1 MTDNIIRPIKEYILH
16 IRSKD
21 CDRTGDLNS
30 HLFIDLAEAIIFDS
44 KIYECHMVV
53 LSGELPF
60 SCYNVS
66 SDLNNNIIRFTSN
79 NESLPFTLPNKNYDI
94 NELVKVLND
103 GFFPL
108 TVSYDRFTMKLT
120 FSNNTNFTTVLNLS
134 TSTANK
140 ILGFD
145 ENDADITI
153 LANQSTTSTGVVDLA
168 SIHSI
173 FIKSNTS
180 SNMIFSTRA
189 GFSSTIQKISIDV
202 NSGGII
208 YLNQNDSRQHTVLH
222 SNINFLELRLT
233 DQNDNLINF
242 NNINYE
248 LTIAFYIYPLN
259 KIVRTQTLNIRQNR
273 NQVLT
278 TNTETNNMRPFDSSF
293 QLDPIQEEE
302 QIINTVNPIEHKGNR
317 LIIDDIIDEIQ
328 NT

>member
-1 MTDNIIRPIKEYILH
+1 MDNILKPIRQYVLH

-21 CDRTGDLNS
+21 VERFGDLNS
-30 HLFIDLAEAIIFDS
+30 HLFIDLTEPILVDS
-44 KIYECHMVV
+44 KTEEIHQVV
-53 LSGELPF
+53 LSGEIPNSF
-60 SCYNVS
+60 YNVS

-108 TVSYDRFTMKLT
+108 VVSYDRFTMKLT

-168 SIHSI
+168 TVHSI
-173 FIKSNTS
+173 FIKSNSS

-208 YLNQNDSRQHTVLH
+208 YLNQNDSRQHTVLNN
-222 SNINFLELRLT
+222 NIEFIELKLT
-233 DQNDNLINF
+233 DQNNNLLNF

-248 LTIAFYIYPLN
+248 ITMAFYIFAIN
-259 KIVRTQTLNIRQNR
+259 KVVRTQNLNIRNR

-293 QLDPIQEEE
+293 QIDPIQEEQE
-302 QIINTVNPIEHKGNR
+302 QIINTVTPIEHQGNR
-317 LIIDDIIDEIQ
+317 LIIDDIIQEMQ

>member
-1 MTDNIIRPIKEYILH
+1 MSDVIRPVKEYVLH

-30 HLFIDLAEAIIFDS
+30 HLFIDLTEPIIFDS
-44 KIYECHMVV
+44 KIYELHQVV
-53 LSGELPF
+53 LSGEIPYTF
-60 SCYNVS
+60 YNVS

-79 NESLPFTLPNKNYDI
+79 GEPLPFTFPNKNYDI
-94 NELVKVLND
+94 NEVVKVLND
-103 GFFPL
+103 GNFPF

-120 FSNNTNFTTVLNLS
+120 FANNTNFTNILNLS

-140 ILGFD
+140 FLGFD
-145 ENDADITI
+145 ENASDITV
-153 LANQSTTSTGVVDLA
+153 LSNQSITSSGVVDLA
-168 SIHSI
+168 TVHSI
-173 FIKSNTS
+173 FIKSNSS

-222 SNINFLELRLT
+222 SNVEFLELKLT
-233 DQNDNLINF
+233 DQNNNLLNF

-248 LTIAFYIYPLN
+248 ITMAFYIYSLN
-259 KIVRTQTLNIRQNR
+259 KIVRTQTLNIRPR
-273 NQVLT
+273 NQVIT
-278 TNTETNNMRPFDSSF
+278 TNNNQNNMRPFDNNF

-302 QIINTVNPIEHKGNR
+302 EIIVNDYAPIEHKANR
-317 LIIDDIIDEIQ
+317 LIIDDIIQEMQ
-328 NT
+328 S

>member
-1 MTDNIIRPIKEYILH
+1 MSDVIRPVKEYVLH

-30 HLFIDLAEAIIFDS
+30 HLFIDLTEPIIFDS
-44 KIYECHMVV
+44 KIYELHQVV
-53 LSGELPF
+53 LSGEIPYTF
-60 SCYNVS
+60 YNVS
-66 SDLNNNIIRFTSN
+66 SDLNNNIIRFTAN
-79 NESLPFTLPNKNYDI
+79 GEPLPFTFPNKNYDI
-94 NELVKVLND
+94 NEVVKVLND
-103 GFFPL
+103 GNFPF

-120 FSNNTNFTTVLNLS
+120 FANNTNFTNILNLS

-140 ILGFD
+140 FLGFD
-145 ENDADITI
+145 ENASDIT
-153 LANQSTTSTGVVDLA
+153 LTAGQSTTSSGVVDLA
-168 SIHSI
+168 TVHSI
-173 FIKSNTS
+173 FIKSNSS

-222 SNINFLELRLT
+222 SNVEFLELKLT
-233 DQNDNLINF
+233 DQNNNLLNF

-248 LTIAFYIYPLN
+248 ITMAFYIYPIN
-259 KIVRTQTLNIRQNR
+259 KIVRTQTLNIRN
-273 NQVLT
+273 NQLLT
-278 TNTETNNMRPFDSSF
+278 TNNNQNNMRPFDNNF

-302 QIINTVNPIEHKGNR
+302 EIINTVNPIEHKANR

-328 NT
+328 K

>member
-1 MTDNIIRPIKEYILH
+1 MGDNVLRPVKEFVLH

-30 HLFIDLAEAIIFDS
+30 HLFIDLTEPIIFDS
-44 KIYECHMVV
+44 KIYELHQVV
-53 LSGELPF
+53 LSGEIPYTF
-60 SCYNVS
+60 YNVS
-66 SDLNNNIIRFTSN
+66 SDLNNNIIRFTAN
-79 NESLPFTLPNKNYDI
+79 GEPLPFTFPNKNYDI
-94 NELVKVLND
+94 NEVVKVLND
-103 GFFPL
+103 GNFPF

-120 FSNNTNFTTVLNLS
+120 FANNTNFTNILNLS

-140 ILGFD
+140 FLGFD
-145 ENDADITI
+145 ENASDIT
-153 LANQSTTSTGVVDLA
+153 LTAGQSTTSSGVVDLA
-168 SIHSI
+168 TVHSI
-173 FIKSNTS
+173 FIKSNSS

-222 SNINFLELRLT
+222 SNVEFLELKLT
-233 DQNDNLINF
+233 DQNNNLLNF

-248 LTIAFYIYPLN
+248 ITMAFYIYPIN
-259 KIVRTQTLNIRQNR
+259 KIVRTQTLNIRN
-273 NQVLT
+273 NQLLT
-278 TNTETNNMRPFDSSF
+278 TNNNQNNMRPFDNNF

-302 QIINTVNPIEHKGNR
+302 EIINTVNPIEHKANR

-328 NT
+328 S